1 MSKHK
6 SININQIEIY
16 FRPALMPG
24 LINQVKNMHYKFFT
38 GYFSMVKDIKNFQ
51 KIKREEEKRIDD
63 FQGKKNSP
71 IFLKN

>member
-1 MSKHK
+1 
-6 SININQIEIY
+6 
-16 FRPALMPG
+16 MPG
-24 LINQVKNMHYKFFT
+24 LINQVKNMHCKFFT